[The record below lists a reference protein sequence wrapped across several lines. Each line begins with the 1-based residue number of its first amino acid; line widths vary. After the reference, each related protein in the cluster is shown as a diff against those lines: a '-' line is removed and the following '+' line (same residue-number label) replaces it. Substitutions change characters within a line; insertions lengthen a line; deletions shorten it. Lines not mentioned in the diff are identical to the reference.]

1 VIDALTMP
9 GPSPQKAVII
19 PRGIKYNSAMSVES
33 SASRKAKNNAV
44 TDAINTRERMY
55 CRESERKDELRI
67 FAEFIIPL

>member
-1 VIDALTMP
+1 
-9 GPSPQKAVII
+9 
-19 PRGIKYNSAMSVES
+19 VES

-55 CRESERKDELRI
+55 CRKSERKDELRI